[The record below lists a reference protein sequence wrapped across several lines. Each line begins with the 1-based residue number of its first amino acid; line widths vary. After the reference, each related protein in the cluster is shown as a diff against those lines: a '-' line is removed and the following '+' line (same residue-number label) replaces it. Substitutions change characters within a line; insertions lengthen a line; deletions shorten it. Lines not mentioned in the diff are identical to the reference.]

1 MFRPSDAVGG
11 PAGLRFV
18 ERSQLLPGKLM
29 LYREHFDVH
38 AQIPPESLSVS
49 LNIMHAGGAQGLTDQ
64 YRFDTGRNVIAG
76 TLGTGAA
83 EVFLQIA
90 AGLGLPEAL
99 DLAESFARCHPSDR
113 MRLAALQA
121 QAGLLDPA
129 GQDDLWRRAEGSGVR
144 LVALEARRR
153 REELVGLAA

>member
-1 MFRPSDAVGG
+1 
-11 PAGLRFV
+11 
-18 ERSQLLPGKLM
+18 
-29 LYREHFDVH
+29 
-38 AQIPPESLSVS
+38 
-49 LNIMHAGGAQGLTDQ
+49 MHAGGAQGLLDQ
-64 YRFDTGRNVIAG
+64 YRFDTQRNVVAG

-90 AGLGLPEAL
+90 AGLGSPEAL

-121 QAGLLDPA
+121 QAGLLDRA
-129 GQDDLWRRAEGSGVR
+129 GQDALWRRAEGSGVR

-153 REELVGLAA
+153 REELAAPPA